1 MIYNLFK
8 NSVHKYGNNIAVQ
21 CDGKKLTYTE
31 LDISIKHIAN
41 ELKRKGIRQGD
52 HIAIFMDNS
61 VEYIKAFYSIN
72 LCNAVII
79 PIYTHIGREKF
90 LRLIEFLDVKYII
103 STSDYKEFLS
113 NETIVKCQKLSN
125 IFLLYNDDVKDIGGF
140 YKGSIINKYYEETP
154 AVIMLSS
161 GTTNLPKGIMLSNKN
176 IKSNINSISSYL
188 ELNNKDKVLLVKN
201 LTHSSSITGE
211 MLTSLSNG
219 CTLYLTQKII
229 TPSMII
235 KLISELD
242 ISIFFG
248 TPNLLTLILE
258 NNNIAKYNFKK
269 LRKINFYGSKMD
281 VNIIQRLCD
290 TFTDS
295 EIIYSYGLTEASP
308 RVSYIKK
315 NDLLN
320 KKGSSGKPIKDV
332 SIFIENKNKKE
343 LGPGMV
349 GEIVV
354 TGPNVMMGY
363 YKNLD
368 LTRKAL
374 NKSKLYTGDIGFID
388 QDGFL
393 FIKGRKD
400 NMLNVAGKNVYAE
413 EIEEILCSIEGVKE
427 SLVTGKKDKFYGDK
441 LIAYIVKNEKID
453 TEEILSYLK
462 LYLDNYKV
470 PHEIICVKSL
480 EKTVSGKIVRK
491 EVKNYE

>member
-1 MIYNLFK
+1 
-8 NSVHKYGNNIAVQ
+8 
-21 CDGKKLTYTE
+21 
-31 LDISIKHIAN
+31 
-41 ELKRKGIRQGD
+41 
-52 HIAIFMDNS
+52 
-61 VEYIKAFYSIN
+61 
-72 LCNAVII
+72 
-79 PIYTHIGREKF
+79 
-90 LRLIEFLDVKYII
+90 
-103 STSDYKEFLS
+103 
-113 NETIVKCQKLSN
+113 
-125 IFLLYNDDVKDIGGF
+125 
-140 YKGSIINKYYEETP
+140 
-154 AVIMLSS
+154 
-161 GTTNLPKGIMLSNKN
+161 
-176 IKSNINSISSYL
+176 
-188 ELNNKDKVLLVKN
+188 
-201 LTHSSSITGE
+201 
-211 MLTSLSNG
+211 
-219 CTLYLTQKII
+219 
-229 TPSMII
+229 
-235 KLISELD
+235 
-242 ISIFFG
+242 
-248 TPNLLTLILE
+248 TLILE
-258 NNNIAKYNFKK
+258 NKNIAKYNFKK